1 MAPYLIQNDSKNVLV
16 MPFLLLR
23 LVPDYFIVNDKN
35 ILCSLS
41 LELYLNLIVK
51 QNIFRVYLQRQDY
64 LVLLLC

>member
-1 MAPYLIQNDSKNVLV
+1 MAPYLIQNYSKECISYA
-16 MPFLLLR
+16 FLLLR

-51 QNIFRVYLQRQDY
+51 QNIFRVYLQRLDY